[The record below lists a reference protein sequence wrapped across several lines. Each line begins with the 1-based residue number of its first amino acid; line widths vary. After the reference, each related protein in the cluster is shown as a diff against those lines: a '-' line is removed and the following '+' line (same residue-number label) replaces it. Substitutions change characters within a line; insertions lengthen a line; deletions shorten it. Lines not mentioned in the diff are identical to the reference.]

1 MKALVT
7 GGGGFVG
14 RYLIDLLI
22 AQGWQVRSYS
32 RSRYDYLPGPVEQIQ
47 ADLGDQRALNLAVM
61 GCDVVFHVA
70 AKAGVWGPYTDY
82 HQSNVVGTEHVLN
95 ACLLGGIKY
104 LIYTSTPSV
113 IHSSG
118 GVEGPDESIPYPTR
132 FKSHYAHTK
141 AIAEQAVL
149 AAHSPALSTVALRPH
164 LVWGPNDPHFIPR
177 LKQKSQ
183 QGSLRLIG
191 AGDCL
196 VDHIYVENAAWAH
209 LCAARALI
217 SGEPV
222 GGRAY
227 FLSQNAPLAIAELIN
242 GLLHCVDEPSVA
254 KHIPLW
260 LAKIVGAGVEDF
272 YRIARIT
279 AEPPLSRFLVDQL
292 STPHWFDCSASA
304 RLLNYHPR
312 VSTKEG
318 LQRLQQWWHR
328 QV

>member
-14 RYLIDLLI
+14 RYLIDLLL

-32 RSRYDYLPGPVEQIQ
+32 RSYYDYLPTPVAQIQ
-47 ADLGDQRALNLAVM
+47 ADLGDQQALIEAVA

-70 AKAGVWGPYTDY
+70 AKAGVWGPYADY
-82 HQSNVVGTEHVLN
+82 HRSNVQGTEHVLN
-95 ACLLGGIKY
+95 ACLHAGIKY

-113 IHSSG
+113 IYSSG
-118 GVEGPDESIPYPTR
+118 GVEGLDESAPYPSS
-132 FKSHYAHTK
+132 FKSHYARSK
-141 AIAEQAVL
+141 AQAEQVVL
-149 AAHSPALSTVALRPH
+149 AAHSETLSTLSLRPH

-177 LKQKSQ
+177 LKHKSQ
-183 QGSLRLIG
+183 HGSLRLVG
-191 AGDCL
+191 AGDSL

-209 LCAARALI
+209 LCAAQALM

-227 FLSQNAPLAIAELIN
+227 FLSQNTPLAIGELIN
-242 GLLHCVDEPSVA
+242 GLLHCVDEPEVG

-260 LAKIVGAGVEDF
+260 LAKMMGAAVEGF
-272 YRIARIT
+272 YRAAGIA

-304 RLLNYHPR
+304 RLLHYQPR
-312 VSTKEG
+312 VSTEEG
-318 LQRLQQWWHR
+318 MRRLQQWW
-328 QV
+328 QQQA